1 MSYYIR
7 PMRKEDILQVSRIDR
22 EAFPTMLPPPN
33 FERELRNQMTHF
45 YVVCDEEKQVDK
57 VDIPVARTRTSG
69 LMNRLKRWFNPD
81 GAVEDDIFQ
90 PENYNDYI
98 CGYVGFW
105 IMADEAHITTIAVSE
120 ELQRRGLGELLLIT
134 VFDRARELFAN
145 VVTLEVRVS
154 NTGAQNLYL
163 KYGFKQVGVR
173 KAYYTDNREDAY
185 VMTTGDITSSE
196 CHSQMRE
203 LHQAHIS
210 RWGGARFSFPVN

>member
-1 MSYYIR
+1 MSYYVR
-7 PMRKEDILQVSRIDR
+7 PMRKEDIPQVSRIDR

-45 YVVCDEEKQVDK
+45 YVVCDEDKK
-57 VDIPVARTRTSG
+57 VDLPDVPVTRTGTSG
-69 LMNRLKRWFNPD
+69 LMNRLKRWFVPD
-81 GAVEDDIFQ
+81 QGIEDDMVH
-90 PENYNDYI
+90 PENHNDLI

-105 IMADEAHITTIAVSE
+105 VMADEAHITTIAVSE
-120 ELQRRGLGELLLIT
+120 ELQRRGIGELLLLT
-134 VFDRARELFAN
+134 VFNRARELYAN

-185 VMTTGDITSSE
+185 IMTTGDITSSE

-203 LHQAHIS
+203 LYKSLVS
-210 RWGGARFSFPVN
+210 RCGEARFSFPIN

>member
-7 PMRKEDILQVSRIDR
+7 PMRKEDIPQVSRIDR

-33 FERELRNQMTHF
+33 FERELRNQMTYF
-45 YVVCDEEKQVDK
+45 YVVCDEDKKVDQA
-57 VDIPVARTRTSG
+57 DIPVARTGTSS

-81 GAVEDDIFQ
+81 GSDEDGTFQ
-90 PENYNDYI
+90 PEYNSDYI

-105 IMADEAHITTIAVSE
+105 VMADEAHITTIAVRE
-120 ELQRRGLGELLLIT
+120 ELQRRGIGELLLLT
-134 VFDRARELFAN
+134 VFNRARELSAN

-185 VMTTGDITSSE
+185 IMTTDEITSPE
-196 CHSQMRE
+196 YQVRMRG
-203 LHQAHIS
+203 LYQVHMS
-210 RWGGARFSFPVN
+210 KWGETRFSFPIK

>member
-1 MSYYIR
+1 
-7 PMRKEDILQVSRIDR
+7 MRKEDIPQVSRIDR

-45 YVVCDEEKQVDK
+45 YVVCDDDKQVDLI
-57 VDIPVARTRTSG
+57 DIPVAGVGTSG
-69 LMNRLKRWFNPD
+69 FIKRLKRWFNPD
-81 GAVEDDIFQ
+81 GVVADDMLH
-90 PENYNDYI
+90 PENYHNYI

-105 IMADEAHITTIAVSE
+105 VMADEAHITTIAVSE
-120 ELQRRGLGELLLIT
+120 ELQRRGIGELLLLT
-134 VFDRARELFAN
+134 VFDRAKELNAN

-185 VMTTGDITSSE
+185 IMTTEDITSSE
-196 CHSQMRE
+196 CHSRINE
-203 LHQAHIS
+203 LYKSYVS
-210 RWGGARFSFPVN
+210 RWGEVRFIFPIN

>member
-7 PMRKEDILQVSRIDR
+7 PMRKEDIPQVSRIDR

-33 FERELRNQMTHF
+33 FERELRNQMTHL
-45 YVVCDEEKQVDK
+45 YVVCDEDKKADQVD
-57 VDIPVARTRTSG
+57 ILVARTGTSG
-69 LMNRLKRWFNPD
+69 LVNRLKRWFNPD
-81 GAVEDDIFQ
+81 RPGEDNTLQ
-90 PENYNDYI
+90 PENYSDYI

-105 IMADEAHITTIAVSE
+105 VMADEAHITTIAVSE
-120 ELQRRGLGELLLIT
+120 ELQRRGIGELLLLT
-134 VFDRARELFAN
+134 VFDRARELYAN

-185 VMTTGDITSSE
+185 IMTTGDITSSE
-196 CHSQMRE
+196 CRSLMRD
-203 LHQAHIS
+203 LYQTHTA
-210 RWGGARFSFPVN
+210 RWGEARFSFPVH

>member
-7 PMRKEDILQVSRIDR
+7 SMRKEDIPQVSQIDR

-45 YVVCDEEKQVDK
+45 YVACDEDRKVDQI
-57 VDIPVARTRTSG
+57 DIPVARTRTSK
-69 LMNRLKRWFNPD
+69 LVNRFKRWFNPD
-81 GAVEDDIFQ
+81 GSVADDTQ
-90 PENYNDYI
+90 YEKYDDYI

-105 IMADEAHITTIAVSE
+105 VMAEEAHITTIAVSE
-120 ELQRRGLGELLLIT
+120 DLQRRGIGELLLLT
-134 VFDRARELFAN
+134 VIDRARELYAN

-154 NTGAQNLYL
+154 NIGAQNLYL

-185 VMTTGDITSSE
+185 IMTTGDITSSE

-203 LHQAHIS
+203 LHQSHKL
-210 RWGGARFSFPVN
+210 RWGEARFSFSID